1 MPRVRIQW
9 SSNAQP
15 MLGEGMPSEWS
26 KNGSLINKPPRGWL
40 HPDSQVIDGGVKYG
54 VRVSDYIFSHCCYLF
69 Y

>member
-54 VRVSDYIFSHCCYLF
+54 VRVSYFIVALSILSIF
-69 Y
+69 